1 MTTQPQD
8 VEDLFGP
15 PISSYSRAQAIEDGV
30 LVDVSALAREAGI
43 RFPVA
48 VTAGV
53 FAVLAPW
60 AFAAGRVDIAPD
72 DEVLHVTGATFGDL
86 EKPQPGQPLYGA
98 GQDAT
103 GRTWD
108 MLTILKLEIR
118 RGQGGE
124 RVDFA
129 PLFVRESRRCSAK
142 TGRADPYVTEPVEM
156 YAMCGPG
163 DDAAPVITVLLPS
176 ED

>member
-8 VEDLFGP
+8 MEDLFGP

-53 FAVLAPW
+53 FAILAPW
-60 AFAAGRVDIAPD
+60 AGSASGDI
-72 DEVLHVTGATFGDL
+72 ER
-86 EKPQPGQPLYGA
+86 PQPGEPLYGA
-98 GQDAT
+98 GQDFT
-103 GRTWD
+103 GRAWD

-118 RGQGGE
+118 RGQRRD

-142 TGRADPYVTEPVEM
+142 TLRADPYITEPVAM
-156 YAMCGPG
+156 YAICGPG
-163 DDAAPVITVLLPS
+163 DDTAPVVTIMLPE

>member
-1 MTTQPQD
+1 MTAQPQD
-8 VEDLFGP
+8 DFWGP
-15 PISSYSRAQAIEDGV
+15 PISSYSRAQAIEDGT

-43 RFPVA
+43 KFPVA
-48 VTAGV
+48 VTAAV

-60 AFAAGRVDIAPD
+60 AFAPD
-72 DEVLHVTGATFGDL
+72 RADLFTWYDL

-98 GQDAT
+98 GQDLT
-103 GRTWD
+103 GRAWD
-108 MLTILKLEIR
+108 MLTILRLEIR

-163 DDAAPVITVLLPS
+163 DDAAPVITVMMPD

>member
-1 MTTQPQD
+1 MTAQPQD
-8 VEDLFGP
+8 DFWGP

-60 AFAAGRVDIAPD
+60 AGSASGDI
-72 DEVLHVTGATFGDL
+72 ER
-86 EKPQPGQPLYGA
+86 PQPGEPLYGA